1 MEIQRKRADHET
13 KTDDDDVRQR
23 LPAGRASTIER
34 LERALAVCAHL
45 VVRDGPV
52 VVPILERLERELA
65 AMRSNE
71 ATVVRAKALL
81 AR

>member
-1 MEIQRKRADHET
+1 
-13 KTDDDDVRQR
+13 
-23 LPAGRASTIER
+23 
-34 LERALAVCAHL
+34 
-45 VVRDGPV
+45 VRDGPV
-52 VVPILERLERELA
+52 VVPIFERLERELA

>member
-1 MEIQRKRADHET
+1 MKPKLMTTTFGNDCLRDEP
-13 KTDDDDVRQR
+13 V
-23 LPAGRASTIER
+23 TIER

-52 VVPILERLERELA
+52 VVPIFERLERELA